1 MPLLLTGYASDHPR
15 PLSVM
20 TSKRSGHATPTLAG
34 RHWYASARTPRASC
48 SERGGR
54 APSKAPLLK
63 HARLLRSRLQPAN
76 RVFGSHRGRVPLHYK
91 KIRNFW
97 PNSQITHRVAVDSLA
112 DRRNQ
117 LTNNTLQALHQTFA
131 TNQATSQAPQ
141 AAPPVRPRRLGDL
154 YYCASASRRAPS
166 STQPRLADPLPR
178 PRAEPL
184 FRNTKFKTR

>member
-1 MPLLLTGYASDHPR
+1 
-15 PLSVM
+15 M
-20 TSKRSGHATPTLAG
+20 TSKGSGHATPTLAG

-48 SERGGR
+48 SERGRR

-63 HARLLRSRLQPAN
+63 HARLLRRRLQPAN
-76 RVFGSHRGRVPLHYK
+76 RVFGSHRGRVPLQYK

-97 PNSQITHRVAVDSLA
+97 PNSQITNRVAVDSLA

-117 LTNNTLQALHQTFA
+117 LTDNTLQALHQTST
-131 TNQATSQAPQ
+131 TNQATSSTPSRS
-141 AAPPVRPRRLGDL
+141 PVRSRRLGDL
-154 YYCASASRRAPS
+154 HYCASASRRSPS